1 VELCLIREAVL
12 SQNGWYADL
21 STVVFA
27 TVFGWDFRAMNNS
40 VNRRL
45 WRVLLC
51 LLLAC
56 PAAAEAFQGAPAAA
70 DPRVGKRVLVI
81 RHGAPLRTPDATVSS
96 AWLGEVFTVSLVNGE
111 WLWIQEKGGWLWEQ
125 ETVLYDGAIEELTAR
140 VTESPTAENYH
151 LRGVAL
157 LAHKQYRK
165 AIIDFNE
172 SLRKAPKNSGALN
185 NRGKAHYLLGG
196 HPAAIADFTQA
207 LAIEPTNVLY
217 LNNRALAYIETA
229 QFSLALAD
237 LQSALK
243 LVPDFAEALNNRGIV
258 HQRLQKTNEAVADF
272 TAALKLNPKYVDAL
286 GNRAFAYRRS
296 GQYENALADLEQAVR
311 ISPLTY
317 EATNDLAWLLS
328 TCPDQRYRQPERA
341 LQLAK
346 AACEMTQYQ
355 QWNTLDTLA
364 AALAESG
371 QFAEASKWAA
381 TAAEKAPEKE
391 RARLQ
396 GHLEQIVAG
405 KQIRE

>member
-1 VELCLIREAVL
+1 MCNSLTH
-12 SQNGWYADL
+12 G
-21 STVVFA
+21 
-27 TVFGWDFRAMNNS
+27 FRQ
-40 VNRRL
+40 
-45 WRVLLC
+45 
-51 LLLAC
+51 LLLLQLMLW
-56 PAAAEAFQGAPAAA
+56 PAVAGAIQEAPAAA
-70 DPRVGKRVLVI
+70 DPRVGRRVLVI
-81 RHGAPLRTPDATVSS
+81 RHGAPLRTPEATVSS

-125 ETVLYDGAIEELTAR
+125 ETVLYDSAIEELTKR
-140 VTESPTAENYH
+140 VTTSPTAESYH

-165 AIIDFNE
+165 AITDFNE
-172 SLRKAPKNSGALN
+172 SLRKSPKNAGALN
-185 NRGKAHYLLGG
+185 NRGKAQYLLGG
-196 HPAAIADFTQA
+196 YPAAIADFTQA

-217 LNNRALAYIETA
+217 LNNRALAYIETT
-229 QFSLALAD
+229 QLSLALAD

-258 HQRLQKTNEAVADF
+258 HQRLQKTDDAVADF

-296 GQYENALADLEQAVR
+296 GAYQKAVADLEQAVKL
-311 ISPLTY
+311 SPLTY
-317 EATNDLAWLLS
+317 EATNDLAWLLA
-328 TCPDQRYRQPERA
+328 TCPDERFRQPERA

-346 AACEMTQYQ
+346 AACEMTEYQ

-391 RARLQ
+391 RVRLQ

>member
-1 VELCLIREAVL
+1 VVL
-12 SQNGWYADL
+12 SQN
-21 STVVFA
+21 
-27 TVFGWDFRAMNNS
+27 FGCEGEAVKLVKAVLGLESSAMRNMANHGFRQ
-40 VNRRL
+40 
-45 WRVLLC
+45 VLLLQ
-51 LLLAC
+51 LLLW
-56 PAAAEAFQGAPAAA
+56 PAVAGAFQGAPAAA

-96 AWLGEVFTVSLVNGE
+96 AWLGEIFTVSLVNGE

-125 ETVLYDGAIEELTAR
+125 ETVLYDGAIEELAKR
-140 VTESPTAENYH
+140 VTTSPTAENYH

-157 LAHKQYRK
+157 LAHKEYRK
-165 AIIDFNE
+165 AIADFNE
-172 SLRKAPKNSGALN
+172 SLRKSPKNAGALN

-196 HPAAIADFTQA
+196 YPAAIADFTQA

-229 QFSLALAD
+229 QFSLALSD

-258 HQRLQKTNEAVADF
+258 HQRLQKTDAAVADF

-296 GQYENALADLEQAVR
+296 GAYQNAVADLEQAVK

-317 EATNDLAWLLS
+317 EATNDLAWLLA
-328 TCPDQRYRQPERA
+328 TCPDERYRQPERA

-381 TAAEKAPEKE
+381 TAVEKAPEKE
-391 RARLQ
+391 RVRLQ

>member
-1 VELCLIREAVL
+1 MDFSAMNSSLIGGVRRVMLMILVL
-12 SQNGWYADL
+12 WPVSADL
-21 STVVFA
+21 LQAQT
-27 TVFGWDFRAMNNS
+27 
-40 VNRRL
+40 
-45 WRVLLC
+45 
-51 LLLAC
+51 
-56 PAAAEAFQGAPAAA
+56 APA
-70 DPRVGKRVLVI
+70 DPRVGRKVLVI

-96 AWLGEVFTVSLVNGE
+96 AWLGEIFTVSLVNGE
-111 WLWIQEKGGWLWEQ
+111 WLWIQEKGGWLWEK
-125 ETVLYDGAIEELTAR
+125 ETVLYDGAVAELTQR
-140 VTESPTAENYH
+140 VTTAPTAENHH

-165 AIIDFNE
+165 AITDFNE
-172 SLRKAPKNSGALN
+172 SLRKSPKNAGALN
-185 NRGKAHYLLGG
+185 NRGKANYLLGS

-207 LAIEPTNVLY
+207 LSLEPTNVLY
-217 LNNRALAYIETA
+217 LNNRALAYIETS

-258 HQRLQKTNEAVADF
+258 HQRLQKSDEAVADF

-286 GNRAFAYRRS
+286 GNRAYVWRRS
-296 GQYENALADLEQAVR
+296 KSYEKALADLEQAVQ
-311 ISPLTY
+311 ISPQTY
-317 EATNDLAWLLS
+317 EATNDLAWLLG
-328 TCPDQRYRQPERA
+328 TCPDERYRQPERA

-364 AALAESG
+364 AALAEND

-391 RARLQ
+391 RARVQ

-405 KQIRE
+405 KPVRE